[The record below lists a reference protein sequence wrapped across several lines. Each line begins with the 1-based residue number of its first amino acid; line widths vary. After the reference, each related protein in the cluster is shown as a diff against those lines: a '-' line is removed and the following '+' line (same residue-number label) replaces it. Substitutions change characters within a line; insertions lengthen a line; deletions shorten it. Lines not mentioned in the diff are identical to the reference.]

1 MNTLVAPRQIKATT
15 IAFSDDALEVQ
26 LEDGRTVTMPLEW
39 YPRLRNATPEARAN
53 WRLMGGGLGIHWAD
67 LDEDLS
73 VARFL
78 EP

>member
-1 MNTLVAPRQIKATT
+1 MNTLVVPKQIKATT
-15 IAFSDDALEVQ
+15 VSFSESSLEVQ

>member
-1 MNTLVAPRQIKATT
+1 MNTLVAPRQIKATM
-15 IAFSDDALEVQ
+15 IAFSESSLEVQ

-39 YPRLRNATPEARAN
+39 YPSLRNATPEARAN